1 MNLRQ
6 TFFWNVLMF
15 LFAVS
20 VLNSAYQLW
29 QANNINSELWDTYET
44 EQVGTDKVLQ
54 DKVIRLEADLDE
66 RKKSTFRLKEDPT
79 NLANVIP
86 LGDGYRYYR
95 GSSALRVE
103 TYFQTSQGIPK
114 VVLNHKSK
122 NYVVMTGDS
131 VAGGIILDINDKF
144 ISFLKEDEVKILN
157 VPNYDI
163 LKEKKYN

>member
-29 QANNINSELWDTYET
+29 QANIINSELWDTYET

-66 RKKSTFRLKEDPT
+66 RKQSTFRLKEDPIQ
-79 NLANVIP
+79 N
-86 LGDGYRYYR
+86 
-95 GSSALRVE
+95 
-103 TYFQTSQGIPK
+103 
-114 VVLNHKSK
+114 
-122 NYVVMTGDS
+122 
-131 VAGGIILDINDKF
+131 AG
-144 ISFLKEDEVKILN
+144 
-157 VPNYDI
+157 
-163 LKEKKYN
+163 

>member
-1 MNLRQ
+1 
-6 TFFWNVLMF
+6 MF

-20 VLNSAYQLW
+20 VFNSAYRLW
-29 QANNINSELWDTYET
+29 QAKEVTNELWNTYET

-54 DKVIRLEADLDE
+54 NKVVQLEADLIL
-66 RKKSTFRLKEDPT
+66 RKESTFRLKEDPT

-103 TYFQTSQGIPK
+103 TYFHTSEGIPQI
-114 VVLNHKSK
+114 VLNHKNK
-122 NYVVMTGDS
+122 NYVVATGDS

-144 ISFLKEDEVKILN
+144 ISFLKEDEIKVLQ
-157 VPNYDI
+157 VPNYNNM
-163 LKEKKYN
+163 KNQNYN